1 MWKQTLRALT
11 LASAV
16 SGCGDTVETRAGACG
31 VFKPIHPTD
40 ADIDAMSDQLVE
52 ALLVHNESGAAL
64 GCWQAPAQSQ

>member
-1 MWKQTLRALT
+1 MWKRTLLALT

-16 SGCGDTVETRAGACG
+16 SGCGDTVETRTGACST
-31 VFKPIHPTD
+31 FRPIHPTA
-40 ADIDAMSDQLVE
+40 ADIESMSDQLVE